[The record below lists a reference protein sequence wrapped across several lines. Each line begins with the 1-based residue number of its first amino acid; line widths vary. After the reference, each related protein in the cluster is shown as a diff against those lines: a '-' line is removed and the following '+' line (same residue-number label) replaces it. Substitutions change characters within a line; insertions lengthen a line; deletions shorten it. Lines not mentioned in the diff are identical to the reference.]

1 MSTVLIVG
9 GDHVDG
15 IKKIISELGHHQI
28 THWTGRKS
36 GDHHKQIP
44 QDTQLVVLI
53 TAWINH
59 SFTYAIKRAV
69 SKRQLKIVY
78 ATNLNHARQ
87 HLIAQLGEGAG
98 IKISGIEDG
107 GVLAACRKTLRTL
120 TNPSFIAVVQTT

>member
-15 IKKIISELGHHQI
+15 IKKIVSEFGHHQI
-28 THWTGRKS
+28 AHWTGRKS

-44 QDTQLVVLI
+44 QNTQLVVLV
-53 TAWINH
+53 TSWINH
-59 SFTYAIKRAV
+59 SFTYAIKRAA

-87 HLIAQLGEGAG
+87 HLMEQLGE
-98 IKISGIEDG
+98 DG
-107 GVLAACRKTLRTL
+107 GLLLACRKTLHTL
-120 TNPSFIAVVQTT
+120 INHSVLHVANAT